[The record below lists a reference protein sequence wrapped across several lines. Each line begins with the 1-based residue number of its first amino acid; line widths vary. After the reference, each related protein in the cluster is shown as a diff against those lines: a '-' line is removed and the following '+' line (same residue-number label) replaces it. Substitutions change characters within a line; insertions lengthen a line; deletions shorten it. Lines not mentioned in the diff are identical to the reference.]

1 LSGQEKKLSLRLN
14 KNSKTM
20 PVTSTYNETVET
32 QIYWNLLKSLS
43 NTVKAQLVR
52 KLNQSLTTTPD
63 NSVVYDKAEQ
73 TAYYE
78 LLRKFDTYKKYTKG
92 WDGDDAVPLTQKV
105 IDNFSLI
112 LERVDAHLLCN
123 LTIYPETNGTLL
135 IDSTKREAGISLG
148 DNNFSYYEIDGDK
161 VIGKNAIPF
170 SVSAVS
176 EVISLINR

>member
-1 LSGQEKKLSLRLN
+1 
-14 KNSKTM
+14 M
-20 PVTSTYNETVET
+20 PVTATYPETVET
-32 QIYWNLLKSLS
+32 HIYWNLLKSLS

-52 KLNQSLTTTPD
+52 KLNQSLTIPPD
-63 NSVVYDKAEQ
+63 NPVVYDKTEQ

-78 LLRKFDTYKKYTKG
+78 LIRKFDTYKKYTNG
-92 WDGDDAVPLTQKV
+92 WDGENAVPLTKKV
-105 IDNFSLI
+105 IDNFNLI
-112 LERVDAHLLCN
+112 LEQVDAHLLCN

-161 VIGKNAIPF
+161 VKGKNAIPF